1 MTVVN
6 ASDLTAKLLATE
18 NLTVVRSPSKTA
30 SFDVLSRVLNLPL
43 WKDMTPEIESLF
55 VQHEVGH
62 ALFTDQKI
70 WMSSIDAI
78 EDRKTQRI
86 MRGYMNVVE
95 DARIEKLMKRRFP
108 GSRKSFFSGYKQL
121 LERDFFGLKNKDV
134 NDMLLIDRINL
145 YFKGGLTLGVKFS
158 DEEKALVNKVD
169 RCETMEEMVVIAKE
183 IHEYSLTT
191 AAALKKESATA
202 KLDIDFD
209 DDDIFDEDEEDLDDM
224 DAISSGLEDN
234 ELLPNETQESLGE
247 VESNSPGKTSVE
259 DPNGVDEDE
268 IESETDKNL
277 NEKLEELADTS
288 TDYRYYEVDTR
299 CWQKDPII
307 GFKQVLKDTV
317 IVDEKIA
324 EAAREY
330 GYNHKKDFDTF
341 MIESERMVN
350 YLVKEFEMRK
360 SAQAYRRAQTS
371 KSGSLNMNK
380 IHAYKITDDI
390 FKRVTSIP
398 DGKNHGMIFLLD
410 WSGSMQ
416 GVIDSTVRQVINL
429 AMFCRRINIPFEV
442 YAFTGQYFGKK
453 LAGDVDYEASH
464 SFNHAMRLVDD
475 KNIVFSDGFFNLLNI
490 FSSKM
495 NNLEFQTAARR
506 FTSYYINQ
514 AEGYSM
520 GDTPLNEALV
530 HMLKFIPEY
539 KRRNNIEKLTMI
551 TLSDGAGG
559 ALLTNKRLMNF
570 DYERTSVDG
579 NRLKIK
585 NFMRDEETG
594 KTYEM
599 KDQSYNIT
607 EILLKMIK
615 ERNGITVLGFYICEN
630 RRRVLDDAFKD
641 HFGKRASEY
650 EIETMRKYFRQDGFY
665 SMKGTGRDDLFIIPD
680 TSTKIIDEDLQ
691 VDDNMSASQ
700 IAKKFAKNM
709 GNRKH
714 SRILLDKFIGYVA

>member
-1 MTVVN
+1 MTNLN

-18 NLTVVRSPSKTA
+18 NLTVVRTPSRTA

-62 ALFTDQKI
+62 ALFTDQKT
-70 WMSSIDAI
+70 WMDAVDAI
-78 EDRKTQRI
+78 EDRKLQRI
-86 MRGYMNVVE
+86 LRGYMNVVE

-108 GSRKSFFSGYKQL
+108 GSRKSFYAGYKQL
-121 LERDFFGLKNKDV
+121 LDRDFFSLKGKNV
-134 NDMLLIDRINL
+134 NDMMLIDRINL
-145 YFKGGLTLGVKFS
+145 YFKGGLTLGVKFT
-158 DEEKALVNKVD
+158 DEEKVLVNKVD
-169 RCETMEEMVVIAKE
+169 RCETMEDMIVTAKE
-183 IHEYSLTT
+183 LHEF
-191 AAALKKESATA
+191 AKKELAERREASTSQP
-202 KLDIDFD
+202 DIEFDEDDIFAD
-209 DDDIFDEDEEDLDDM
+209 DDDMDEIDYDADEDVEGQESIDKDEEHKAEETQQAGGGEVQGDEDE
-224 DAISSGLEDN
+224 LES
-234 ELLPNETQESLGE
+234 Q
-247 VESNSPGKTSVE
+247 
-259 DPNGVDEDE
+259 
-268 IESETDKNL
+268 TDKNL

-288 TDYRYYEVDTR
+288 TEYRYYEVDTR

-307 GFKQVLKDTV
+307 NFKQVLKDTI

-324 EAAREY
+324 ESAREY
-330 GYNHKKDFDTF
+330 GYNHKAEFDQF
-341 MIESERMVN
+341 MQESERMVN

-360 SAQAYRRAQTS
+360 SAQAYRRAQTA

-380 IHAYKITDDI
+380 IHAYKLTDDL
-390 FKRVTSIP
+390 FKRITTIP

-416 GVIDSTVRQVINL
+416 NVIIPTIKQVINL

-453 LAGDVDYEASH
+453 LLNDPTYEMAQ
-464 SFNHAMRLVDD
+464 SFNHAMRSMQD
-475 KNIVFSDGFFNLLNI
+475 KHIMFSDGYFNLLNI

-495 NNLEFQTAARR
+495 NNNEFKTAARR
-506 FTSYYINQ
+506 FTSYSIFC

-530 HMLKFIPEY
+530 EMLKFIPDY
-539 KRRNNIEKLTMI
+539 KRRNNIEKLTLI

-559 ALLTNKRLMNF
+559 QLLMNTRIQKY
-570 DYERTSVDG
+570 DYNRISDDG
-579 NRLKIK
+579 ARLKIK

-594 KTYEM
+594 KTYELE
-599 KDQSYNIT
+599 DESYSTT

-615 ERNGITVLGFYICEN
+615 ERNDITTLGFYICEN
-630 RRRVLDDAFKD
+630 RRRVLDDAYKD
-641 HFGKRASEY
+641 HFGKRASEFQ
-650 EIETMRKYFRQDGFY
+650 IETMRKHFRQDGFY
-665 SMKGTGRDDLFIIPD
+665 SMMGTGRDDLFIIPD
-680 TSTKIIDEDLQ
+680 TSTKIVDDELD
-691 VDDNMSASQ
+691 VNDNMSASQ

-709 GNRKH
+709 GNKKH